1 MAVIE
6 CRDQTDLVREQHSVA
21 EHVAGHVPD
30 TRDGER
36 IGVDIEVA
44 LGEVPSNRYPGAAS
58 GDAHR
63 LVVVAGRT
71 AGSKSVAEPETTL
84 DGDAVRDVREP
95 CGPLVCCH
103 DEIGVFTVVLDYF
116 CRVYRSAVDDVVH
129 HVQQAANEGAVRLLH
144 LRRSR

>member
-21 EHVAGHVPD
+21 EHVAGHVTD
-30 TRDGER
+30 ARDGER
-36 IGVDIEVA
+36 IGVDVEVT
-44 LGEVPSNRYPGAAS
+44 LGEVASYRYPGAAS